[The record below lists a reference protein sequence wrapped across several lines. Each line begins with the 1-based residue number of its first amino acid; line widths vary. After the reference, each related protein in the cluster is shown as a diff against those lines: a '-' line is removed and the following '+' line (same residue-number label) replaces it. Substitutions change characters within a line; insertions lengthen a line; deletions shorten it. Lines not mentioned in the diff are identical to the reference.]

1 MPRLPASPVVRQRG
15 MTLIEILVVMVI
27 IALMAAIMTVAVTAL
42 GRDTEVQDEA
52 ERLTNVLSVSLE
64 QAELEG
70 RDYGLRLEPGSYEVM
85 VFDGRRGWV
94 PVAGDRWL
102 ESHSLPPGLLIE
114 LEIEGRRVLLKKPES
129 PEARLPQ
136 VLTFASGDVTPYRVT
151 LSRSATDVSTTLV
164 GAADGSIELAQS
176 DAGA

>member
-1 MPRLPASPVVRQRG
+1 

-52 ERLTNVLSVSLE
+52 ERLTNVLAVSLE

-70 RDYGLRLEPGSYEVM
+70 RDYGLRIEPGSYQVM

-94 PVAGDRWL
+94 PVVLAQVRM
-102 ESHSLPPGLLIE
+102 PPA
-114 LEIEGRRVLLKKPES
+114 RRPAAIS
-129 PEARLPQ
+129 
-136 VLTFASGDVTPYRVT
+136 RVT
-151 LSRSATDVSTTLV
+151 LDLPRVPLT
-164 GAADGSIELAQS
+164 
-176 DAGA
+176 